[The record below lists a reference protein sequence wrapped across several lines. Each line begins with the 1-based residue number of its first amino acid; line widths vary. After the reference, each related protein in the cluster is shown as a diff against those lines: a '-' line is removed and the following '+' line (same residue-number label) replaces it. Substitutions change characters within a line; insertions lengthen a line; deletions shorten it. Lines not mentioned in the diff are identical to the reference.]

1 MSIGSIQAP
10 YKQNRRKGARET
22 NDQKQAPETCGQKV
36 GEIYDI
42 TVNSKNVTG

>member
-1 MSIGSIQAP
+1 MSIGSIRAP
-10 YKQNRRKGARET
+10 YKQNTRKGASET
-22 NDQKQAPETCGQKV
+22 NDQKQTPETCGQKV